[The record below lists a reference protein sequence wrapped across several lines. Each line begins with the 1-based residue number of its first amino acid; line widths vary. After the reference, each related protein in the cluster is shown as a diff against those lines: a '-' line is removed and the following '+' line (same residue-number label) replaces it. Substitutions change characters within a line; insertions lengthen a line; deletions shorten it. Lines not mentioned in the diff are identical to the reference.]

1 MGADMKL
8 SSFREECGV
17 FGIWN
22 HEKCSELTHLGLLAM
37 QHRGQESAGVVTSNG
52 HELFMHKG
60 LGLVGE
66 VFDQFNWNTLPGFAS
81 IGHVRYSTTGQNL
94 LVNAQP
100 LKADVR
106 GQPLAVAHNGNL
118 VNSKSLREN
127 LQKQGALFQGTTDT
141 EIFLHLL
148 SRIGGANWAQSLP
161 QVLDWVSGAYS
172 MVWLGLDQMVALR
185 DPMGFR
191 PLVLGKMGEDTHV
204 VASETCALDL
214 VGAEYVRDV
223 QPGEILI
230 FSKAGMQSLTF
241 KRDMKTA
248 QCVFEMI
255 YFSRSDS
262 FVFGHSVYESRKKF
276 GEKLAEE
283 SPVEADMVIP
293 VPDSGIAA
301 AIGFAKKSGIPFEWG
316 ITKNSYVGRTFIQPV
331 QGVRDQGVRVKL
343 NPQMNLLKN
352 KSVVVIDDSLVRG
365 TTSKKLIQLL
375 KEAGARE
382 VHLRIASP
390 ATISPCYFGVDTP
403 DKKELVASY
412 KSVDEIRKLVGAE
425 SLAYLSLA
433 GLFESLDERPEKFC
447 AACFNEQYPLRV
459 KD

>member
-1 MGADMKL
+1 MKH
-8 SSFREECGV
+8 SSWREECGV

-22 HEKCSELTHLGLLAM
+22 HEMSAELTHLGLFSM
-37 QHRGQESAGVVTSNG
+37 QHRGQESAGIVASNG
-52 HELFMHKG
+52 HDLFVHKN
-60 LGLVGE
+60 LGLVSE
-66 VFDQFNWNTLPGFAS
+66 VFDRFDWKTLPGFAA

-127 LQKQGALFQGTTDT
+127 LQKQGSLFQGTTDT
-141 EIFLHLL
+141 EVFLHLL
-148 SRIGGANWAQSLP
+148 SKIGGSNWTQGITQSLE
-161 QVLDWVSGAYS
+161 WVSGAYS

-185 DPMGFR
+185 DPLGFR
-191 PLVLGKMGEDTHV
+191 PLVLGQIGEACFV

-214 VGAEYVRDV
+214 VGARYVRDV
-223 QPGEILI
+223 EPGEMLI
-230 FSKAGMQSLTF
+230 FSKSGMQSVFF
-241 KRDMKTA
+241 KKETKKA

-262 FVFGHSVYESRKKF
+262 QVFGHSVYESRKKF
-276 GEKLAEE
+276 GEQLAIE
-283 SPVEADMVIP
+283 SSVEADMVIP
-293 VPDSGIAA
+293 VPDSGVAA
-301 AIGFAKKSGIPFEWG
+301 AIGYAKQSGLPFEWG

-331 QGVRDQGVRVKL
+331 QGVRDQGVRIKL

-352 KSVVVIDDSLVRG
+352 KRIVVIDDSLVRG

-375 KEAGARE
+375 REAGAKE
-382 VHLRIASP
+382 IHLRIASP

-403 DKKELVASY
+403 DKSQLVASHM
-412 KSVDEIRKLVGAE
+412 STQEICKMVGAE
-425 SLAYLSLA
+425 SLAYLSLD
-433 GLFESLDERPEKFC
+433 GMFKSLGERPENFC
-447 AACFNEQYPLRV
+447 AACFNEKYPLRV